1 MLNMLLSIDIIQVSF
16 RFFDSFHRS
25 QITVTNVACIL
36 VPFFTH
42 WNALSRFLSM

>member
-1 MLNMLLSIDIIQVSF
+1 MLNMLLSIGIIQVSF

-25 QITVTNVACIL
+25 QITVTNVGIL